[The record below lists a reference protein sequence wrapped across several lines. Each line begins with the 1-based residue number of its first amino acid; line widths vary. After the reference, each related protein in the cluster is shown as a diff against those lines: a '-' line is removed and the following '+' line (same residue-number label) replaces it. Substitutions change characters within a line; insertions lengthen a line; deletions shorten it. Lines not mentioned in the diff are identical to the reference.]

1 MALWASAVS
10 EEKHKNSRDGPFSRH
25 RVEPEGC
32 LLAESLKPASH
43 RSDGSSDN
51 AAYITSVPTDGLKAS
66 DLHKLQTPRVPG
78 APGASIEDLQKLQA
92 QWSAHIAHVW
102 GDLEVH
108 LEQTAQRVNGRFE
121 QLRMDLNDRISA
133 LELSVGGH
141 STSGADVDQGHLGI
155 LRAKLQEVQQQGA
168 DFRVAVEKRLVSLSR
183 RLDTELRLVHEQVEK
198 VVEDVKQTSVTS
210 SLVSAFDTAMQEYQK
225 EVNLSLEA
233 LSQQQQSIAQ
243 QVADDLA
250 LVAAGVETEDDLAT
264 KQHRSTAPRISRITL
279 NEDHVTQLINTA
291 TSYSIRGNVWDAMIL
306 LNAPIDMGMIGNFT
320 MILSVLVNM
329 FVQLFICYYVI
340 VLAIDQNGELSSDLV
355 DDALLWKG
363 QQTSALVERVCAQ
376 DFTLGS
382 NSWQIEVY
390 TRYDDYIE
398 KSSSLLCTAMIIVW
412 SLTVMREV
420 NTVTHFIRA
429 VSELPSG
436 EETMLQLHLRRVHII
451 TMGHAS
457 RRVVMLAS
465 VLQLFICAALLVA
478 GAAWLSATE
487 TQEDLLLN
495 SVALSYVMEVDE
507 LLYSIMS
514 PAKVR
519 AIMQQ
524 MTPLHY
530 DLGALHGWCFLKFLR
545 RLVQP
550 ILVFTFVVVVFWWRV
565 YPRVRLMDDFIGAM
579 C

>member
-1 MALWASAVS
+1 MALWASAAS
-10 EEKHKNSRDGPFSRH
+10 EEKHINSRDGPFSRQ

-43 RSDGSSDN
+43 RSDGSHVSDC
-51 AAYITSVPTDGLKAS
+51 AAYITSVPTEGLKAS
-66 DLHKLQTPRVPG
+66 DLQKLQTPRG
-78 APGASIEDLQKLQA
+78 PGASIDDLQKLQA

-133 LELSVGGH
+133 LELSIGSH
-141 STSGADVDQGHLGI
+141 STLGANVDQGHLGH
-155 LRAKLQEVQQQGA
+155 LKATLCEVQQQGV
-168 DFRVAVEKRLVSLSR
+168 DFRAAVEKRLVSLSR
-183 RLDTELRLVHEQVEK
+183 KLDTELRLVHEQVEK

-225 EVNLSLEA
+225 EVSHSLEA
-233 LSQQQQSIAQ
+233 LSQQQQCIAQ

-264 KQHRSTAPRISRITL
+264 KQHRSTAPRISRNTL

-291 TSYSIRGNVWDAMIL
+291 TSYSIRGNVWDAMLL
-306 LNAPIDMGMIGNFT
+306 LNAPIDMGMIGNFA

-329 FVQLFICYYVI
+329 FIQLFICYFVI
-340 VLAIDQNGELSSDLV
+340 VLAIDQNGELSADLV

-363 QQTSALVERVCAQ
+363 QQTSALVERVCAR

-382 NSWQIEVY
+382 NSWQIDVY
-390 TRYDDYIE
+390 TLYDDYIE
-398 KSSSLLCTAMIIVW
+398 KSSSLLCAAMLVVW
-412 SLTVMREV
+412 TLTVIREVSTVMR
-420 NTVTHFIRA
+420 FIRA
-429 VSELPSG
+429 VLGLPSG
-436 EETMLQLHLRRVHII
+436 EETTLQLHLRRVHVI

-457 RRVVMLAS
+457 WRAVMLSS
-465 VLQLFICAALLVA
+465 VLQLFICASLLVA

-487 TQEDLLLN
+487 AQEDLLLN

-507 LLYSIMS
+507 LLYSIMG

-530 DLGALHGWCFLKFLR
+530 DSGALHGWCILKFLR
-545 RLVQP
+545 RMVQP
-550 ILVFTFVVVVFWWRV
+550 ILVFTFVVGVVWWRV
-565 YPRVRLMDDFIGAM
+565 YPRVRLMDDFIDAM